1 MWKLG
6 IAVICFLSLTNADEE
21 APAAPSLDEKTFK
34 DQVGAN
40 PHFIMF
46 YAPWCGHCKRLAPV
60 WEELAT
66 KYNTAEEKEVT
77 IAKVDCTVAT
87 ALCSAQD
94 VTGYPTLKF
103 FKNGFEKDDGVK
115 YRGNRDAAALTKFI
129 GEKLGNEAPEE
140 AAAPGSESSEP
151 VVENGLY
158 ILTAASFAAAVA
170 KGDTFVKFY
179 APWCGHCQKL
189 APAWDE
195 LAKSFEKDDQAKI
208 AKVDCTQHQAVCQEH
223 EVKGYPTLAYF
234 RAGSKI
240 ETYKGARTLSELKE
254 FVTTT
259 KGEAGKPASEDGKV
273 PEAAKASPVTKLEK
287 GNFDEIVKTGVAFVK
302 FFAPWCGHCKRLAPT
317 WEELAKKFEDN
328 DEVTVGHVDCTAD
341 DNVNRELCNAHGVNG
356 FPTLNIYK
364 DGVKAEEYS
373 GKRDLAELS
382 AFIEKHLA
390 APAKEAEPE
399 PEVKDKDEL

>member
-6 IAVICFLSLTNADEE
+6 LAVVCVLGLALADEE
-21 APAAPSLDEKTFK
+21 APASLTLDEKNFK
-34 DQVGAN
+34 DLVGVS
-40 PHFIMF
+40 PHFVMF

-60 WEELAT
+60 WEELAL
-66 KYNTAEEKEVT
+66 KFNNAVDKEVT

-103 FKNGFEKDDGVK
+103 FKDGFEKDDGVK

-129 GEKLGNEAPEE
+129 GEKLGNEAPETTAE
-140 AAAPGSESSEP
+140 AASASTEA
-151 VVENGLY
+151 VVTEGLH
-158 ILTAASFAAAVA
+158 ILTAASFASSVG
-170 KGDTFVKFY
+170 KGDTFIKFY

-195 LAKSFEKDDQAKI
+195 LAKSFEKDEQVKI

-223 EVKGYPTLAYF
+223 EIKGYPTLAYF
-234 RAGSKI
+234 RAGRKV

-259 KGEAGKPASEDGKV
+259 KGEEGKAVSDDGKV
-273 PEAAKASPVTKLEK
+273 PEPAKASPVAKLDK
-287 GNFDEIVKTGVAFVK
+287 DNFVELTKTGIAFVK

-317 WEELAKKFEDN
+317 WEELAKKFEGDSG
-328 DEVTVGHVDCTAD
+328 VTIGHVDCTAD
-341 DNVNRELCNAHGVNG
+341 DNANRELCSTHGVNG

-364 DGVKAEEYS
+364 DGVKADEYS
-373 GKRDLAELS
+373 GKRDLADFV
-382 AFIEKHLA
+382 AYIEKHQA
-390 APAKEAEPE
+390 APEPE
-399 PEVKDKDEL
+399 VEKEEVKDKDEL